1 LLAVEGMRRYGYR
14 AEADRIARA
23 WIETVAE
30 NFHHDD
36 TVREKY
42 NVVTRSSE
50 AEVTA
55 GYEVNVVGFG
65 WTNAVVL
72 EFAHQLHLRLSDTV
86 GPE

>member
-1 LLAVEGMRRYGYR
+1 MRRYGYG
-14 AEADRIARA
+14 ADADRIARA
-23 WIETVAE
+23 WITTVAE

-42 NVVTRSSE
+42 NVVTGSSE
-50 AEVTA
+50 VAVTA
-55 GYEVNVVGFG
+55 GYEANVVGFG

-72 EFAHQLHLRLSDTV
+72 EFAHQLHMSLSDNV